1 MSQRL
6 SLKAFCFNLAA
17 LLCMSLLFNSLSSVS
32 YAEDTAART
41 AEGSELFTARDLNQ
55 TPELK
60 GAKEVTVLSGKDVTL
75 TEEGVYVLRGSAS
88 DSTVLV
94 DAGKDATLQLVLDG
108 LHITNREHPAIYIRS
123 AAKVF
128 VTIAADSVLST
139 TGKFLKD
146 GGSKVDAVIFS
157 RADLVLNGTA
167 ALTVDSTSNGIA
179 CKNVLKVTGGEYNIT
194 AASKAFEVKDSIFIF
209 DGTFNLKAGT
219 DGLHAEDKDDDT
231 KGTIRILSGDFVMN
245 VEDDAIHADAAVTID
260 GGSFIISA
268 AEGIESTYVLIN
280 GGSLSMEAWGD
291 GINAGRKSPVSRPT
305 IEITG
310 GEIIIVMSDGDTDGI
325 DSNGDLIITGGHIDI
340 TGSSAFDTD
349 GNITFTGGTVVVNG
363 QPVDSIPGQT
373 AAAAK

>member
-1 MSQRL
+1 
-6 SLKAFCFNLAA
+6 
-17 LLCMSLLFNSLSSVS
+17 
-32 YAEDTAART
+32 
-41 AEGSELFTARDLNQ
+41 
-55 TPELK
+55 
-60 GAKEVTVLSGKDVTL
+60 
-75 TEEGVYVLRGSAS
+75 
-88 DSTVLV
+88 
-94 DAGKDATLQLVLDG
+94 
-108 LHITNREHPAIYIRS
+108 
-123 AAKVF
+123 
-128 VTIAADSVLST
+128 
-139 TGKFLKD
+139 
-146 GGSKVDAVIFS
+146 
-157 RADLVLNGTA
+157 
-167 ALTVDSTSNGIA
+167 
-179 CKNVLKVTGGEYNIT
+179 
-194 AASKAFEVKDSIFIF
+194 
-209 DGTFNLKAGT
+209 
-219 DGLHAEDKDDDT
+219 
-231 KGTIRILSGDFVMN
+231 MN

-280 GGSLSMEAWGD
+280 GGSLSIEAWGD